1 MSSDELVQFYW
12 TLLSVDIESEEEAV
26 KLLKEV
32 IGLWLTI
39 RGFSIAGTLM
49 EQYREANKSV
59 SIKSKGLRKELKK
72 LHNESK

>member
-59 SIKSKGLRKELKK
+59 LPNQRVLEK
-72 LHNESK
+72 N

>member
-1 MSSDELVQFYW
+1 MCTVSSDELVQFYW

-39 RGFSIAGTLM
+39 RGFSIAATLM

-59 SIKSKGLRKELKK
+59 LPNQRVLEK
-72 LHNESK
+72 N

>member
-39 RGFSIAGTLM
+39 REFSIAGTLI

-59 SIKSKGLRKELKK
+59 STKSKGLRKELKK
-72 LHNESK
+72 QHNESK